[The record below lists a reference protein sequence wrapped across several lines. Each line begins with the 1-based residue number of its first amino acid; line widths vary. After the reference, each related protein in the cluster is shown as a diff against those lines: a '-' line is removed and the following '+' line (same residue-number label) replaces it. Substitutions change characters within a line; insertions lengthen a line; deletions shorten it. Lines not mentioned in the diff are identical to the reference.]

1 MNNKA
6 LVILL
11 IIAVTMTTS
20 CSNRKVNEVEL
31 YGNTFICIMDF
42 DDYDVPDD
50 WKEYDLMDGA
60 CSIMMPP
67 NMRQTKMDGWDVIDE
82 KRGTNFSYVDT
93 VCYENDSVDWGRFL
107 TEQKKEHYYV
117 RVYIDYMRG
126 IAGTF
131 AKPQDDV
138 YNVDVMRQ
146 LEQMAYDEVEDKDLI
161 LNGPFVDMF
170 PTNRWNRDKVVP
182 EYANILDT
190 YYRRKGLTGDGPVSV
205 HIFIIQNDDKAVK
218 MMMAYHD
225 KDSLEFKDL
234 FKSVKTFKWKQ

>member
-1 MNNKA
+1 M
-6 LVILL
+6 
-11 IIAVTMTTS
+11 
-20 CSNRKVNEVEL
+20 
-31 YGNTFICIMDF
+31 
-42 DDYDVPDD
+42 
-50 WKEYDLMDGA
+50 
-60 CSIMMPP
+60 
-67 NMRQTKMDGWDVIDE
+67 
-82 KRGTNFSYVDT
+82 RGT
-93 VCYENDSVDWGRFL
+93 
-107 TEQKKEHYYV
+107 
-117 RVYIDYMRG
+117 
-126 IAGTF
+126 AGTF

>member
-1 MNNKA
+1 
-6 LVILL
+6 
-11 IIAVTMTTS
+11 
-20 CSNRKVNEVEL
+20 
-31 YGNTFICIMDF
+31 
-42 DDYDVPDD
+42 
-50 WKEYDLMDGA
+50 
-60 CSIMMPP
+60 
-67 NMRQTKMDGWDVIDE
+67 
-82 KRGTNFSYVDT
+82 
-93 VCYENDSVDWGRFL
+93 
-107 TEQKKEHYYV
+107 
-117 RVYIDYMRG
+117 
-126 IAGTF
+126 
-131 AKPQDDV
+131 
-138 YNVDVMRQ
+138 
-146 LEQMAYDEVEDKDLI
+146 MAYDEVEDKDLI